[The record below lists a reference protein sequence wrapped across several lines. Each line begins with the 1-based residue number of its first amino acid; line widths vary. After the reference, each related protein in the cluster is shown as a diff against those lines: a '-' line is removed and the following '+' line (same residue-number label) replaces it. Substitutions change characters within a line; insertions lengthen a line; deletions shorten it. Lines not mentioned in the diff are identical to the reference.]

1 MNDARRLIIVI
12 DDDAGRRR
20 ALRRLLQLSGFDTLL
35 FDSAEAFVSAEDSRL
50 PYCLVMDVQL
60 PGLSGPQLYEQLGD
74 QRPPALFI
82 SSHDSPATRS
92 EVISAGGHELLTK
105 PFVAKDFLDAI
116 LRAAARGSAP

>member
-60 PGLSGPQLYEQLGD
+60 PGLSGPQLYEQLGE
-74 QRPPALFI
+74 RASKI
-82 SSHDSPATRS
+82 N
-92 EVISAGGHELLTK
+92 GHLVAHLLPRRNK
-105 PFVAKDFLDAI
+105 WQNL
-116 LRAAARGSAP
+116 